1 MLVDHVRE
9 RIFRPNICPH
19 DANAKTPKRQKIL
32 LLGGLSALVLLLV
45 LRAFNI
51 YGEILPWQAGETLI
65 ESLKSFVNYT
75 KYPPSL
81 DYLLLTLGIAWL
93 LLSALENVD
102 NQVSKVVE
110 RFGSAPMF
118 FDIVHLYLLLIIY
131 RILSAQF
138 GANQGDVNDV
148 WQVWAIAALLALVLY
163 YPTVVFSRFK
173 KTLNHALGEVPVA
186 NAVSCVMML

>member
-1 MLVDHVRE
+1 MPTL
-9 RIFRPNICPH
+9 
-19 DANAKTPKRQKIL
+19 KRQKIL

-45 LRAFNI
+45 SRGFNI
-51 YGEILPWQAGETLI
+51 YGETLPWQAGETLI

-138 GANQGDVNDV
+138 GANQGDVFGVNHV
-148 WQVWAIAALLALVLY
+148 WQVWAIAALLALVRY
-163 YPTVVFSRFK
+163 YPTMVFSRFK
-173 KTLNHALGEVPVA
+173 KRSTMPWVKYL
-186 NAVSCVMML
+186 

>member
-1 MLVDHVRE
+1 LV
-9 RIFRPNICPH
+9 
-19 DANAKTPKRQKIL
+19 
-32 LLGGLSALVLLLV
+32 
-45 LRAFNI
+45 AFI
-51 YGEILPWQAGETLI
+51 R
-65 ESLKSFVNYT
+65 LK
-75 KYPPSL
+75 
-81 DYLLLTLGIAWL
+81 
-93 LLSALENVD
+93 NVD
-102 NQVSKVVE
+102 IQVSKVVE

-118 FDIVHLYLLLIIY
+118 FYVVRLYLLLIIY